1 MATVTELVTKFSFT
15 GNLSKLVDF
24 NTGLGKGIKL
34 VSGLGLAVKAASTAI
49 IAFTASTLNS
59 IEPISRM
66 ARDTGVGIERI
77 QELGYVAEV
86 SGSSVD
92 AMNSTLTEFSK
103 KVGEASFKGVE
114 QFQQLGINVRNSN
127 GQLKSTDEL
136 LLEVGQKL
144 SGLSSAQQ
152 IDIGTKLGIDKSV
165 IGVITQSSE
174 QINQLTL
181 RAREL
186 GVVSG
191 EQARA
196 VERTTGALKTLQFG
210 MNAIRQQIAIAF
222 APQLEEL
229 SNWFVKLIANN
240 KELITKGLS
249 RIGEFIFQVS
259 KAITRLL
266 PVIGL
271 IIAAFA
277 LWKIVTI
284 GLSGVLGVV
293 LSPVVLITAGI
304 LALLLIV
311 DDLIVAFRGGNSVI
325 RKFFLEFFNFDIK
338 PVLEGIVQGALDI
351 VDNFINAWT
360 NIFSAFDSIIKAVVA
375 LFKGDFDGVFQHLQ
389 DAFSNLVNAFY
400 NLFKPFINWITS
412 KLENILPDWAKEL
425 IFGDSVPSEQVSAS
439 ATQVNE
445 SFTKLISDAQRSANG
460 SSETNVNQEVN
471 NTSTINIYTDNP
483 EQAGREA
490 GRAMSSSL
498 DKSLKTAN
506 DQIKRGGR

>member
-1 MATVTELVTKFSFT
+1 M
-15 GNLSKLVDF
+15 
-24 NTGLGKGIKL
+24 
-34 VSGLGLAVKAASTAI
+34 
-49 IAFTASTLNS
+49 
-59 IEPISRM
+59 
-66 ARDTGVGIERI
+66 
-77 QELGYVAEV
+77 
-86 SGSSVD
+86 
-92 AMNSTLTEFSK
+92 
-103 KVGEASFKGVE
+103 
-114 QFQQLGINVRNSN
+114 
-127 GQLKSTDEL
+127 
-136 LLEVGQKL
+136 
-144 SGLSSAQQ
+144 
-152 IDIGTKLGIDKSV
+152 
-165 IGVITQSSE
+165 
-174 QINQLTL
+174 
-181 RAREL
+181 
-186 GVVSG
+186 
-191 EQARA
+191 
-196 VERTTGALKTLQFG
+196 
-210 MNAIRQQIAIAF
+210 
-222 APQLEEL
+222 
-229 SNWFVKLIANN
+229 
-240 KELITKGLS
+240 
-249 RIGEFIFQVS
+249 
-259 KAITRLL
+259 
-266 PVIGL
+266 
-271 IIAAFA
+271 
-277 LWKIVTI
+277 
-284 GLSGVLGVV
+284 LGVV